1 MWKGANSYMYMIQM
15 QLDFDPYCV
24 IPMMSLDDLRD

>member
-1 MWKGANSYMYMIQM
+1 MRKGANNYMYMIQM

-24 IPMMSLDDLRD
+24 IPMTSWDDLRN